1 MDNLAWELC
10 TWEFW
15 IALSTVMFMMPWDD
29 MEEEDGTDDD
39 DDGGCK
45 ELDVEAGCAGLS
57 GPGRCVEE

>member
-29 MEEEDGTDDD
+29 MEEEDGTEDDD

-45 ELDVEAGCAGLS
+45 ELDVEAG
-57 GPGRCVEE
+57 